1 MIERQMCGVCESEVT
16 DYGESCSMVCL
27 LAESL

>member
-1 MIERQMCGVCESEVT
+1 MIEFQMCGVCEWEVT
-16 DYGESCSMVCL
+16 DYRGSCSMVCL

>member
-1 MIERQMCGVCESEVT
+1 MIEFQMCGVCESEVT
-16 DYGESCSMVCL
+16 DYRESCSMECL